1 MLVYVNIK
9 NYKSIVNTTLDLR
22 YGERKAPNGYM
33 QMNRYPFLQNS
44 QVGSLDDTTSVP
56 LRVVPTL
63 AIYGANACGKSTI
76 VEAIK
81 DMLNC
86 LWVDTHEHQ
95 LPVWKPNRLH
105 PELDMSSFAIQFI
118 AEGKLYE
125 YSFSYN
131 YSGIHHE
138 LLRTQ
143 EAIVFALNH
152 DTQEY
157 NVSAIATPDY
167 PEQRILSILHT
178 ESRDPIGSG
187 YKLFFKIIA
196 QRYAGLNPDIKAAHV
211 YLRTICTCS
220 LFANRLLTS
229 IILEALSVSRE
240 NASINAGLQ
249 ELKPYIRKFDL
260 DIIDME
266 FSNEKMG
273 ANDKDDDAGS
283 LYARHLCADGST
295 VLFPFSEESNGT
307 QVLFGLLVMLLKA
320 LKDGSVVIV
329 DEIDQSIHPHLL
341 AALIRLF
348 TDKENNPKGAQL
360 IFTAHNTEPLAKE
373 QLRVSEVGIVTKN
386 LKEGTVIRRLCDY
399 RGVRNIHDFQSMYLN
414 GHFSGIPFPE
424 I

>member
-1 MLVYVNIK
+1 MLVSVNVK
-9 NYKSIVNTTLDLR
+9 NYKSIIDTTLDLR
-22 YGERKAPNGYM
+22 YGERKAPNGYT
-33 QMNRYPFLQNS
+33 QMSRHPFLQEP
-44 QVGSLDDTTSVP
+44 QVCSPETPSLP

-76 VEAIK
+76 VDAVK
-81 DMLNC
+81 DMLNW
-86 LWVDTHEHQ
+86 LREDSPEQ
-95 LPVWKPNRLH
+95 PLPVWKPNRLH
-105 PELDMSSFAIQFI
+105 PELGMSAFAIQFI

-125 YSFSYN
+125 YNFSYN
-131 YSGIHHE
+131 NTGVHHE

-143 EAIVFALNH
+143 EAIVFELNH
-152 DTQEY
+152 DTQDY

-167 PEQRILSILHT
+167 PEQRILSILNT

-196 QRYAGLNPDIKAAHV
+196 QRYSGLNADIKAAHV
-211 YLRTICTCS
+211 YLQTKCVCS
-220 LFANRLLTS
+220 LFANCLLTS
-229 IILEALSVSRE
+229 IILKALSASSE
-240 NASINAGLQ
+240 NASRDAGLQ

-266 FSNEKMG
+266 FFNEKRG
-273 ANDKDDDAGS
+273 ATDRDDDSGS
-283 LYARHLCADGST
+283 LFARHLCADGST
-295 VLFPFSEESNGT
+295 VLFPFHEESNGT
-307 QVLFGLLVMLLKA
+307 QVLFGLLVILLDA
-320 LKDGSVVIV
+320 LKKGGVVIV

-373 QLRVSEVGIVTKN
+373 LLRVSEVGIVTKN
-386 LKEGTVIRRLCDY
+386 LKDGTILRRLCDY
-399 RGVRNIHDFQSMYLN
+399 SGVRNVHDFQSMYLN